1 MQNFPLLNTF
11 KFSSIFI
18 CWHWGLFLCD
28 SYTADIP
35 FCFAFS
41 ICLTYFSSEKSLYN
55 GVKIFWNESFVLWNS
70 FFTFFSFFWHIFN
83 KPLFKNFH
91 HQRVLICTKHVVS
104 RLVLYFL
111 IAAILK
117 NFSGKRKNA
126 LSLVVQESVIISK
139 EFSYTF
145 FYMLQWRDDSK

>member
-1 MQNFPLLNTF
+1 MKW
-11 KFSSIFI
+11 KFRSLKQ
-18 CWHWGLFLCD
+18 LF
-28 SYTADIP
+28 
-35 FCFAFS
+35 
-41 ICLTYFSSEKSLYN
+41 YF
-55 GVKIFWNESFVLWNS
+55 
-70 FFTFFSFFWHIFN
+70 FFSFDIFLTN

-91 HQRVLICTKHVVS
+91 HQRVLICTKNVVS

-139 EFSYTF
+139 EFPYTF
-145 FYMLQWRDDSK
+145 FLYVSVTGRFQISFTFSGPIVLISDFPGMKNSCLTRQKGYDLLQTFVRVWVI